1 MMQGLAHEPL
11 SPSLIGS
18 ILLPAAKKPSYR
30 SFRELSMSADT
41 RINGTSTPLRRVAE
55 ALLRDGTPPPSM
67 GGWTTGLDALTT
79 LHSLAGSPD
88 SARDAL
94 KLLHELQVH
103 QVELTV
109 QHEQLEQDRVETVEA
124 LDRYVERFDF
134 APMGYFAI
142 ESDGRI
148 IESNLAGAEL
158 FELERAELEGIPV
171 ENLLADESRG
181 ILRELLQ
188 RLRNGEPDGNC
199 LLRRIPAGGGQ
210 RLLLAQVRASSR
222 ERCVYM
228 SLTDISHCVTSDR
241 RS

>member
-1 MMQGLAHEPL
+1 MVLAT
-11 SPSLIGS
+11 GDNAR
-18 ILLPAAKKPSYR
+18 IL
-30 SFRELSMSADT
+30 
-41 RINGTSTPLRRVAE
+41 VAE
-55 ALLRDGTPPPSM
+55 DEDCIRLLI
-67 GGWTTGLDALTT
+67 
-79 LHSLAGSPD
+79 
-88 SARDAL
+88 
-94 KLLHELQVH
+94 
-103 QVELTV
+103 
-109 QHEQLEQDRVETVEA
+109 VEA

-188 RLRNGEPDGNC
+188 RLQNGEPDGNC

-222 ERCVYM
+222 RLLRIGNAFV
-228 SLTDISHCVTSDR
+228 SA
-241 RS
+241 